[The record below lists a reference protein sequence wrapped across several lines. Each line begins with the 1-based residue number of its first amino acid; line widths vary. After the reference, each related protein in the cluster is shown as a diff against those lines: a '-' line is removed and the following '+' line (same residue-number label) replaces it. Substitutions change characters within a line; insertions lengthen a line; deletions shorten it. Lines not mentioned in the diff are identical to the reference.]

1 MYVPDLA
8 NLIPGPIDGWSPDL
22 RGMCN
27 LIMASPHPSA
37 MYWGPEHV
45 AIYNEAYIALAGK
58 KHPELMGKR
67 YSDVWAEIW
76 PAVANVFANALS
88 SAQATMKDDDCKF
101 LITNSRITRMRL
113 LAIFGSDPDCLRIL
127 NRPFHAEKRIH

>member
-1 MYVPDLA
+1 MDVPDLT
-8 NLIPGPIDGWSPDL
+8 NLILGPIDGWSSDL

-58 KHPELMGKR
+58 NHPELMGKR
-67 YSDVWAEIW
+67 YSDVWVEVW
-76 PAVANVFANALS
+76 PVVAKVFANAMS

-101 LITNSRITRMRL
+101 LITHSRISRMRL
-113 LAIFGSDPDCLRIL
+113 FAIFSSGPDCLRPL
-127 NRPFHAEKRIH
+127 NRLFLAEKRVH

>member
-1 MYVPDLA
+1 MHVPDLT
-8 NLIPGPIDGWSPDL
+8 NLILGPIDGWSSDL

-45 AIYNEAYIALAGK
+45 AIYNEAYAALAGK
-58 KHPELMGKR
+58 NHPELMGKR
-67 YSDVWAEIW
+67 YSDMWPEIW
-76 PAVANVFANALS
+76 PLVAEVFENALS

-101 LITNSRITRMRL
+101 LITHSRITRMRL
-113 LAIFGSDPDCLRIL
+113 FAAFSSDSDYLRTL
-127 NRPFHAEKRIH
+127 NRPFPAEKRIH

>member
-1 MYVPDLA
+1 MDVPDLT
-8 NLIPGPIDGWSPDL
+8 NLILGPIDGWSSDL

-58 KHPELMGKR
+58 NHPELMGKR
-67 YSDVWAEIW
+67 YSDVWAEVW
-76 PAVANVFANALS
+76 PAVVEVFANAMS
-88 SAQATMKDDDCKF
+88 SAQATMKDDDCKSLHAF
-101 LITNSRITRMRL
+101 AAVRYIQFWSRF
-113 LAIFGSDPDCLRIL
+113 AYE
-127 NRPFHAEKRIH
+127 H